1 MTDQQRQPP
10 GASHE
15 SDSNP
20 EAASDLAWLT
30 EHQLQGQVSKVAPNT
45 ARSNNLLKQAQTHI
59 NSARTLAATDPTLAL
74 AGLHDGVRK
83 AVDADAGALG
93 FRFENKPGAHK
104 RVLEYGAVAIG
115 PAVDP
120 DDFAQADRLRSRRHE
135 AEYGEVP
142 SHSITPEVIGSFA
155 EVADRIVKAAIARQ
169 IARTAG
175 P

>member
-1 MTDQQRQPP
+1 MSDQERQPP
-10 GASHE
+10 GAPHE
-15 SDSNP
+15 ADTTR
-20 EAASDLAWLT
+20 EAAARAWLT
-30 EHQLQGQVSKVAPNT
+30 EHQLQGQVSKVAPNP

-135 AEYGEVP
+135 AEYGEVS

-155 EVADRIVKAAIARQ
+155 DVADRIVKAAIARQ
-169 IARTAG
+169 IARTPG
-175 P
+175 T